1 MLPLQTGTGRRRAFH
16 RSDPHRQGAGSNKR
30 AAKESHR
37 KEKTRKG
44 ARQRSGEVREERVMR
59 VVAVLCSPYRGGNSD
74 TLAEA
79 FASAM
84 PTESVERVV
93 VSDLH
98 VEPCRSCRACNTT
111 GSCVLDDDAAK
122 VYERLLAADVV
133 VVATPCHM
141 CGFPSA
147 AQALLERAQFLW
159 ARRYLLKR
167 PPHTSTNSRIH
178 RKLFAIITG
187 GQKAEWVI
195 DGMVRTL
202 KTWGCLIGAPL
213 CAVMFAGGLH
223 EHSDATG
230 DTRLRRH
237 VALLAASVFPPTLYK
252 TVTPQTPLKGIQS

>member
-1 MLPLQTGTGRRRAFH
+1 M
-16 RSDPHRQGAGSNKR
+16 
-30 AAKESHR
+30 
-37 KEKTRKG
+37 
-44 ARQRSGEVREERVMR
+44 REERVMR